1 MATLRFPDYFPPILS
16 ETVGCE
22 DLLEEDRL
30 DVLGGR
36 KNTRGKT
43 FVVGGH
49 YPKLFGLEKVWK
61 TYWASGV
68 Q

>member
-1 MATLRFPDYFPPILS
+1 MFFLTFFRFQEHFPPALS
-16 ETVGCE
+16 PEVGCE

-43 FVVGGH
+43 FVVSYGTMIG
-49 YPKLFGLEKVWK
+49 Y
-61 TYWASGV
+61 T
-68 Q
+68 